1 MTRTKIVAGNWKMNG
16 SIDANKAL
24 INDIQP
30 LVESQIA
37 TVIVAPPSVYLSQ
50 VRELLKNSNIALAA
64 QNVSEHKMGAYTGE
78 VSVEMLKDFG
88 VSYVILGHSERRSYY
103 GETDSLVAQKVA
115 AVLDAGL
122 TPILCVGET
131 LAEREAEATLK
142 VCESQVS
149 AVIKHVGVAA
159 FKNIVIAYEPVW
171 AIGTGLSATAQQ
183 AQDVHHA
190 IRHYIGLQDQ
200 IVAEKVQ
207 ILYGGSV
214 KSSNSK
220 ELFSMPDIDGALV
233 GGASLVIEEFVG
245 IVKAAG

>member
-1 MTRTKIVAGNWKMNG
+1 MNG

-37 TVIVAPPSVYLSQ
+37 TVIVAPPSVYFSQ

-115 AVLDAGL
+115 AVLNAGL